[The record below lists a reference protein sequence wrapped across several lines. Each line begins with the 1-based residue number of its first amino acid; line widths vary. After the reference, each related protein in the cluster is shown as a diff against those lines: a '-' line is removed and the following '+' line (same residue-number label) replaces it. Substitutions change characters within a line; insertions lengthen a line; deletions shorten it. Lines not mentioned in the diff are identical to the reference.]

1 MLTLNQAQ
9 DKKMND
15 KANLDYEEL
24 MRKVKARQED
34 LTRKM
39 NERPKPKR
47 KVVQLVADT
56 TCDCLS
62 LYALCDDGS
71 MWEGNPGH
79 CDGWSRIEDIPQD

>member
-1 MLTLNQAQ
+1 
-9 DKKMND
+9 MND

-47 KVVQLVADT
+47 KVVQICQVAESEDQEGRIT
-56 TCDCLS
+56 
-62 LYALCDDGS
+62 ALCDDGS
-71 MWEGNPGH
+71 IWFTSDTG
-79 CDGWSRIEDIPQD
+79 GWSRIEDIPQD